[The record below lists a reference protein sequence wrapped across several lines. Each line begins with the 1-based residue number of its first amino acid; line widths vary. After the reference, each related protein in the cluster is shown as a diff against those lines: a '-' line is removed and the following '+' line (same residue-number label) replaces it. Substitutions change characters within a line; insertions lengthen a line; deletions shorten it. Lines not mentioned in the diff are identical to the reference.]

1 MPDWWRHAE
10 EVHAGVI
17 RWGGEAEDAVA
28 AGLRRRRCVRGAL
41 EGRGVLQISS
51 GAEVGGRVT
60 VLEQVVAVSAVTY
73 CVSCCCLSLG
83 AGHGAGESA
92 IRGWGGVICQIVVS
106 RVCRLRA
113 WTAGVCSN
121 GGAGVMVAAVG
132 GRVRCRANE

>member
-83 AGHGAGESA
+83 AGHGAG
-92 IRGWGGVICQIVVS
+92 G
-106 RVCRLRA
+106 
-113 WTAGVCSN
+113 
-121 GGAGVMVAAVG
+121 
-132 GRVRCRANE
+132 